1 MPSNSGQ
8 SDKPSYPAEK
18 ARGGEI
24 ILRRPWQRI
33 VFIGGL
39 VGCVLLVLILWFWMA
54 AS

>member
-1 MPSNSGQ
+1 VPTENGHPSR
-8 SDKPSYPAEK
+8 PAYPAEK

-24 ILRRPWQRI
+24 VLRSRWQRI

-39 VGCVLLVLILWFWMA
+39 AGCILLVLILWFWMA

>member
-1 MPSNSGQ
+1 VSSNGRQ
-8 SDKPSYPAEK
+8 PERHVYPAEK

-24 ILRRPWQRI
+24 VLRSRRQRI
-33 VFIGGL
+33 IFIGGL